1 MHTSVLP
8 ASFKSTDFLT
18 YEEGR
23 REMNDLEAEFPMVMR
38 MAPLWPENIRDF
50 EKHRKREG
58 AHTGHVDRSR
68 SGQKKAKRSCWP
80 SLKRCHLLGQQNSG
94 KALLHSA
101 AEATDLQ
108 RTQEAAVDAAKW
120 RESRSQVRYVLSYRS
135 ARPRHLKLRTNLET
149 SAPHRRT

>member
-1 MHTSVLP
+1 MCMHTSAFP

-58 AHTGHVDRSR
+58 GETGHVDRSR
-68 SGQKKAKRSCWP
+68 SGRKKQSIRAGP
-80 SLKRCHLLGQQNSG
+80 
-94 KALLHSA
+94 A
-101 AEATDLQ
+101 
-108 RTQEAAVDAAKW
+108 
-120 RESRSQVRYVLSYRS
+120 
-135 ARPRHLKLRTNLET
+135 
-149 SAPHRRT
+149 